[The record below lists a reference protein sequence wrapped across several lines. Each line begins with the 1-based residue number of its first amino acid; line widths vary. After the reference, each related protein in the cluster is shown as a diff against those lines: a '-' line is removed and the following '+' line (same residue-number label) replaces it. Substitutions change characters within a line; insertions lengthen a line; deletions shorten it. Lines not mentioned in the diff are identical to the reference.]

1 MVAEGWPVEQL
12 DEEACV
18 VVVANGDPLDPR
30 LVAHVPTGALVVAA
44 DGGRAWPAG
53 QVCAS
58 PTSSVT
64 STPSRPPTGVSS
76 SWRCAELHPYPAD
89 KDFTDLELAIDLAH
103 SIAATARAPRRL
115 LVLGGAGG
123 RLDHF
128 VANVA
133 LLAAPVWLEAEP
145 VVAVEAWLGTARLTV
160 AIGGAPALP
169 VPGAVGSL
177 VSLLPQHGPATGV
190 VTEGLRF
197 PLRHETLRP
206 GSSRGVSNVVAGPGS
221 SVSVEHG
228 VLLVVQPFHFAPPE
242 ELP

>member
-44 DGGRAWPAG
+44 DGGARLARRAGLRVAHVVG
-53 QVCAS
+53 DFDSLEA
-58 PTSSVT
+58 TD
-64 STPSRPPTGVSS
+64 RRELELEG
-76 SWRCAELHPYPAD
+76 AELHPYPAD

-221 SVSVEHG
+221 SVSVEQG

>member
-12 DEEACV
+12 DGETCV

-30 LVAHVPTGALVVAA
+30 LVAQVPSGALVVAA
-44 DGGRAWPAG
+44 DGGARLARQAG
-53 QVCAS
+53 LRVAHVVGDFDS
-58 PTSSVT
+58 LEAAD
-64 STPSRPPTGVSS
+64 RRELELEG
-76 SWRCAELHPYPAD
+76 AELHPYPAD
-89 KDFTDLELAIDLAH
+89 KDFTDLELALDLAH
-103 SIAATARAPRRL
+103 ALAATVRAPRRL

-128 VANVA
+128 MANVA
-133 LLAAPVWLEAEP
+133 LLASPVWLEAEP
-145 VVAVEAWLGTARLTV
+145 AVSVEAWLGTARLTLAV
-160 AIGGAPALP
+160 GGTPALP

-177 VSLLPQHGPATGV
+177 VSLLPQHGAATGV
-190 VTEGLRF
+190 VTQGLRF

-206 GSSRGVSNVVAGPGS
+206 GSSRGVSNVVAEAGS
-221 SVSVEHG
+221 SVAVEQG